1 MKKEL
6 KPVALKNA
14 PMDYT
19 PTNELS
25 VVFLFAN
32 MVRRLGFKIET
43 IRSQY
48 FYQMFLD
55 RNPRAIKNLTRFRPD
70 RL

>member
-14 PMDYT
+14 PMDYA
-19 PTNELS
+19 PTNELG

-32 MVRRLGFKIET
+32 VARRLGFRIET

-55 RNPRAIKNLTRFRPD
+55 
-70 RL
+70 